1 MNTMREQTNEQAE
14 SGVPREPGPAGWGH
28 AVSLWSVR
36 CSRGMEGAVWGPV
49 FGHHEKGHRAAT
61 LRVPKAEDT
70 GIFVDE
76 GSPGHQVSP
85 KEPFL

>member
-1 MNTMREQTNEQAE
+1 
-14 SGVPREPGPAGWGH
+14 
-28 AVSLWSVR
+28 
-36 CSRGMEGAVWGPV
+36 MEGAVWGPV